1 MASKDQLATMLS
13 FNGWEPSAECSGAVV
28 LLSVAL
34 SEESLLLRRD
44 LIQFIDGKAIKPLIS
59 VVLRASDFLAKNGFF
74 MGIIEDNEDRNN
86 YRD

>member
-1 MASKDQLATMLS
+1 M
-13 FNGWEPSAECSGAVV
+13 V

>member
-1 MASKDQLATMLS
+1 M
-13 FNGWEPSAECSGAVV
+13 V

-59 VVLRASDFLAKNGFF
+59 VVLCASDFLAKNGFF
-74 MGIIEDNEDRNN
+74 YGE
-86 YRD
+86 

>member
-1 MASKDQLATMLS
+1 M
-13 FNGWEPSAECSGAVV
+13 V

-74 MGIIEDNEDRNN
+74 LWGIIEDNEDRNN
-86 YRD
+86 Y